1 MTLGQQVSDRIKL
14 LKRITCLL
22 FTSGNQQFTI
32 GWAVDFNST
41 TYSVAYAGQVSQTVP
56 TLSNQSL
63 WGTALWGAGLWG
75 AFGTGLYLYK
85 YPAHIRGQYYQFNFQ
100 SPVTGVMALQQLQF
114 TTKIGRIA

>member
-1 MTLGQQVSDRIKL
+1 MSLGTQVSDMINL

-22 FTSGNQQFTI
+22 FTSGAQQFTI

-41 TYSVAYAGQVSQTVP
+41 TYSVAYAGQITQTVP
-56 TLSNQSL
+56 NLSTQSL
-63 WGTALWGAGLWG
+63 WGTALWGTGIYNQP
-75 AFGTGLYLYK
+75 GTGLYLYK

-100 SPVTGVMALQQLQF
+100 TPVTGVMALQQLQF